1 MGEPHGASALLRL
14 RLSEDVSGAIAS
26 ERPSHPHGGVLPINI
41 RPLEAEQLT
50 TPHASMDG
58 ESCHVLME
66 WLGPSVRRSNGIRR
80 GTTNLNQPKGNTA
93 QPEKPWSFYLV
104 VVAILSVTVAFLV
117 IVVLYSRLDI
127 FDKDNAANITA
138 ALSSLFGIV
147 GTLVGAYF
155 GIKATTDTQGKLERT
170 QSETLAATQ
179 ETVKDVTQKSLEHQK
194 QVVEQQRAAAAT
206 VEAAT
211 SAAPQGA
218 TGLNPTSLAL
228 ASLVPV
234 VGGAS
239 LLVLR
244 YYLRR
249 MQDAA

>member
-1 MGEPHGASALLRL
+1 MFSWSGLSIVRGGKMASA
-14 RLSEDVSGAIAS
+14 E
-26 ERPSHPHGGVLPINI
+26 E
-41 RPLEAEQLT
+41 
-50 TPHASMDG
+50 
-58 ESCHVLME
+58 
-66 WLGPSVRRSNGIRR
+66 
-80 GTTNLNQPKGNTA
+80 TTNVNQPKGNAA
-93 QPEKPWSFYLV
+93 QPDKPWSFYLV

-117 IVVLYSRLDI
+117 IMVMYSRLEI
-127 FDKDNAANITA
+127 FDKENAANITA

-155 GIKATTDTQGKLERT
+155 GIKATTDSQGKLERT

-179 ETVKDVTQKSLEHQK
+179 ETVKDVTQKSLDQQK
-194 QVVEQQRAAAAT
+194 QAVEQQKATTAT
-206 VEAAT
+206 VHAAR
-211 SAAPQGA
+211 SAAAPQGA

>member
-1 MGEPHGASALLRL
+1 MEEEFSKTLTAHAPNSPAIHRVMFSWSGLGLEQGGIMASA
-14 RLSEDVSGAIAS
+14 E
-26 ERPSHPHGGVLPINI
+26 
-41 RPLEAEQLT
+41 EA
-50 TPHASMDG
+50 
-58 ESCHVLME
+58 
-66 WLGPSVRRSNGIRR
+66 
-80 GTTNLNQPKGNTA
+80 TNVNQPKGNAA
-93 QPEKPWSFYLV
+93 QPEKPWSFFLV
-104 VVAILSVTVAFLV
+104 VVAILSVTIAFL
-117 IVVLYSRLDI
+117 IIMVLYSRLNI
-127 FDKDNAANITA
+127 FDKENAANITA

-155 GIKATTDTQGKLERT
+155 GIKATAEAQGKVERS
-170 QSETLAATQ
+170 QSETLAANQ
-179 ETVKDVTQKSLEHQK
+179 QTVKDLSEKSVEHQK
-194 QVVEQQRAAAAT
+194 QSVEQQKAATAT

-211 SAAPQGA
+211 SAVATPPGV
-218 TGLNPTSLAL
+218 TGLKPVSLAV

>member
-1 MGEPHGASALLRL
+1 MFDLGSQKVRKEPKEMYAPQNSSGIHRVMFSWSGLSIEQGGKMASA
-14 RLSEDVSGAIAS
+14 E
-26 ERPSHPHGGVLPINI
+26 E
-41 RPLEAEQLT
+41 
-50 TPHASMDG
+50 
-58 ESCHVLME
+58 
-66 WLGPSVRRSNGIRR
+66 
-80 GTTNLNQPKGNTA
+80 TTNVNQPKGNAA
-93 QPEKPWSFYLV
+93 QPDKPWSFYLV

-117 IVVLYSRLDI
+117 IMVLYSRLNI
-127 FDKDNAANITA
+127 FDQENAANITA

-155 GIKATTDTQGKLERT
+155 GIKATTDSQGKLERT

-179 ETVKDVTQKSLEHQK
+179 ETVKDVTQKSLDQQK
-194 QVVEQQRAAAAT
+194 QAVEQQKATTAT
-206 VEAAT
+206 VHAARST
-211 SAAPQGA
+211 APQGA
-218 TGLNPTSLAL
+218 AGLNPTSLAL